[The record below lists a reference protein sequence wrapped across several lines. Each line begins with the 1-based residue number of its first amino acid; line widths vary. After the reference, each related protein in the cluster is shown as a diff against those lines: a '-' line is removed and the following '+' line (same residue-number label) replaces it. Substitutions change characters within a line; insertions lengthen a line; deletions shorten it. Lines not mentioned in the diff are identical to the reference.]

1 MNKYIQKVISLLLVI
16 LITLLTFNHYKILVY
31 SNKLQDVFSF
41 LTLALILISS
51 VNVIN
56 ISKSGLNK
64 FINYIILISAIIGGI
79 LLIID
84 YKSKIVVYVCLLFT
98 IVYAIMD
105 MLYKKA

>member
-1 MNKYIQKVISLLLVI
+1 MNRYIQKVISLLLVI

-31 SNKLQDVFSF
+31 SNTLKDVFSF
-41 LTLALILISS
+41 LTLALILVSS

-56 ISKSGLNK
+56 MSKSGLNK

-84 YKSKIVVYVCLLFT
+84 YKTKIVVYVCLLFT

>member
-1 MNKYIQKVISLLLVI
+1 MNRYIQKVISLLLVI

-31 SNKLQDVFSF
+31 SNTLQDVFSF

-64 FINYIILISAIIGGI
+64 FINYIILIVGGI

-84 YKSKIVVYVCLLFT
+84 YKTKIVVYVCLLFT

>member
-1 MNKYIQKVISLLLVI
+1 MNRYIQKVISLLLVI

-31 SNKLQDVFSF
+31 SNTLQDVFSF

-64 FINYIILISAIIGGI
+64 FINYIILISAVTGGI

-84 YKSKIVVYVCLLFT
+84 YKTKIVVYICLLFT

>member
-1 MNKYIQKVISLLLVI
+1 MNRYIQKVISLLLVI
-16 LITLLTFNHYKILVY
+16 LITLFNHYKILVY
-31 SNKLQDVFSF
+31 SNTLQDVFSF

-64 FINYIILISAIIGGI
+64 FINYIILISAVTGGI

-84 YKSKIVVYVCLLFT
+84 YKTKIVVYICLLFT